1 MTNWLTRS
9 RLNHRGGAVGKLS
22 RHRSTYCD
30 DDSLLEVAE
39 HILQGGRHPCL
50 PGDSDH
56 GAAPLLYMDI

>member
-1 MTNWLTRS
+1 M
-9 RLNHRGGAVGKLS
+9 NHRGGAVGKLS